1 MDMNA
6 PAPVF
11 LREPSRALARTSE
24 PNPLPPA
31 KLEERRIIHP
41 NDSVRE
47 QANAFR
53 ELRTCL
59 LALGGGKNFV
69 TLVAPV
75 GAGCGG
81 SFVARNLA
89 AAFAFDDA
97 KSALLI
103 DCDARK
109 PSQEQAFG
117 IEATQGGL
125 VDYLRDDEIDI
136 PQVLYRTGI
145 PRLRLV
151 PSGVR
156 REVTG
161 EIFTSQRMRAMVRS
175 MQERY
180 NDRYLILDAPS
191 VLGSPDARMLADLA
205 DLVVLVAGYGRVTM
219 EAIDKAVAQFD
230 PAKLAGVVLNKR
242 P

>member
-1 MDMNA
+1 M
-6 PAPVF
+6 
-11 LREPSRALARTSE
+11 
-24 PNPLPPA
+24 
-31 KLEERRIIHP
+31 
-41 NDSVRE
+41 RE

-59 LALGGGKNFV
+59 LALGAGKNFV

-75 GAGCGG
+75 SEGCGG

-109 PSQEQAFG
+109 PPQEQAFG
-117 IEATQGGL
+117 IEATLGGL
-125 VDYLRDDEIDI
+125 VDYLRDDSVDI

-145 PRLRLV
+145 PRLRLL
-151 PSGVR
+151 PSGQR

-161 EIFTSQRMRAMVRS
+161 EIFTSQRMHSMIRS

-180 NDRYLILDAPS
+180 HDRYLILDAPS
-191 VLGSPDARMLADLA
+191 VLDITTMDEIVEESLGQRPLAMQLLA
-205 DLVVLVAGYGRVTM
+205 AFAILAHCFTCSKNSVA
-219 EAIDKAVAQFD
+219 AVRIS
-230 PAKLAGVVLNKR
+230 LAPCVR
-242 P
+242 QSCSTSATSC